1 MREDGSPDDDP
12 QEARGRVVEAHRV
25 AALTEPPQTPA
36 IELARVAIE
45 GSGALAVTAAR
56 NPWAPGPNEIDGRH
70 RPASGGQVPL
80 EVRVAL
86 IAGPGAESGSDHVRG
101 FSHLLRACAF
111 AGVRATPVFATN
123 GEVPEAD
130 LLYVTGHADAKPS
143 NGLVDG
149 LRERLVSGS
158 WLFADGCG
166 AGETFVDGLQPLL
179 DASPGSPSDQT
190 EALVARARY
199 VFGAPPPGACEGEL
213 RWGSRAVLS
222 SRDYGCAWQGRSSAA
237 RCRAG
242 RSAMR
247 SSSAST
253 SPSALAARGDRD
265 SIRAGAARDRR
276 PPASGSPSGP
286 PTLRCGGGVDAGAQ
300 PMTQGPLSGAP
311 RVHVAASPPLQQV
324 DAGEGVVFTLT
335 VTNLS
340 DENQAQSI
348 AVEGLPRAW
357 VTIAFDEAREAL
369 PREQRNAIVTIA
381 VPEGSQTAA
390 MRFRAIARAGEEMS
404 VTDCVVEVS
413 GTTPEVDELVEELD
427 QRPPPPGLALAPAEA
442 SLEAGGEANAELRL
456 TVRNVGTRETVY
468 SLALGGFEPTWYEL
482 PAQLRVAAGETID
495 TQLLLHPTVSAGDGV
510 YPFMIRAVVDAFPDV
525 MSDITGELTIL
536 APSAVPT
543 EPAEAAPSQARATA
557 AAAIAPP
564 ELTLGPETTF
574 RFGPGEITSDAAVG
588 VENRSRLLEGYT
600 ISVEGLPD
608 GWYAL
613 PVREIRLDPGA
624 TQQLVLR
631 LTPKPGSQHPAG
643 DYPFRVRVTPHGST
657 DGFAEVGG

>member
-1 MREDGSPDDDP
+1 
-12 QEARGRVVEAHRV
+12 
-25 AALTEPPQTPA
+25 
-36 IELARVAIE
+36 
-45 GSGALAVTAAR
+45 
-56 NPWAPGPNEIDGRH
+56 
-70 RPASGGQVPL
+70 
-80 EVRVAL
+80 
-86 IAGPGAESGSDHVRG
+86 
-101 FSHLLRACAF
+101 
-111 AGVRATPVFATN
+111 
-123 GEVPEAD
+123 
-130 LLYVTGHADAKPS
+130 
-143 NGLVDG
+143 
-149 LRERLVSGS
+149 
-158 WLFADGCG
+158 
-166 AGETFVDGLQPLL
+166 
-179 DASPGSPSDQT
+179 
-190 EALVARARY
+190 
-199 VFGAPPPGACEGEL
+199 
-213 RWGSRAVLS
+213 
-222 SRDYGCAWQGRSSAA
+222 
-237 RCRAG
+237 
-242 RSAMR
+242 
-247 SSSAST
+247 
-253 SPSALAARGDRD
+253 
-265 SIRAGAARDRR
+265 
-276 PPASGSPSGP
+276 
-286 PTLRCGGGVDAGAQ
+286 
-300 PMTQGPLSGAP
+300 MTQGPLSGAP

-381 VPEGSQTAA
+381 APEGSQTAA
-390 MRFRAIARAGEEMS
+390 MRFRAIARGGEEMS

-536 APSAVPT
+536 GPSAVPT

-657 DGFAEVGG
+657 DGFAEVGGLISVEGTTAFDALVAPLQGQGRREQYKVTLRNIGTQPVGLLIEGSDPGGMSRFDYPPAAHPRARRGARAAGEGWDPPQPLRGQDQQLRLRAARAARGRRVQLRAHLRRAARPPALARIHRTRDPIRLPGHANRCPSEAGMMVCEQPIDPEQGAPDRCDHRIASTGLKRPSTTTAWWPTRGCCCRPRSPSISVCSSSSTPTSTSGLPRVGRTSGTSC

>member
-1 MREDGSPDDDP
+1 M
-12 QEARGRVVEAHRV
+12 
-25 AALTEPPQTPA
+25 
-36 IELARVAIE
+36 
-45 GSGALAVTAAR
+45 
-56 NPWAPGPNEIDGRH
+56 
-70 RPASGGQVPL
+70 
-80 EVRVAL
+80 
-86 IAGPGAESGSDHVRG
+86 
-101 FSHLLRACAF
+101 
-111 AGVRATPVFATN
+111 
-123 GEVPEAD
+123 
-130 LLYVTGHADAKPS
+130 
-143 NGLVDG
+143 
-149 LRERLVSGS
+149 
-158 WLFADGCG
+158 
-166 AGETFVDGLQPLL
+166 
-179 DASPGSPSDQT
+179 
-190 EALVARARY
+190 
-199 VFGAPPPGACEGEL
+199 
-213 RWGSRAVLS
+213 
-222 SRDYGCAWQGRSSAA
+222 
-237 RCRAG
+237 
-242 RSAMR
+242 
-247 SSSAST
+247 
-253 SPSALAARGDRD
+253 
-265 SIRAGAARDRR
+265 
-276 PPASGSPSGP
+276 
-286 PTLRCGGGVDAGAQ
+286 
-300 PMTQGPLSGAP
+300 
-311 RVHVAASPPLQQV
+311 
-324 DAGEGVVFTLT
+324 
-335 VTNLS
+335 
-340 DENQAQSI
+340 
-348 AVEGLPRAW
+348 
-357 VTIAFDEAREAL
+357 TIAFDEAREAL

-381 VPEGSQTAA
+381 APEGSQTAA

-657 DGFAEVGG
+657 DGFAEVGGLISVEGTTAFDALVAPLQGQGRREQYKVTLRNIGTQPVGLLIEGSDPGGMSRFDYPPPPTLEPGEERVLPVKVGIRRNRFVGKTNSYDFGLRVLPAGGESSSARTFDARLVHQPYMTVRMLKWTLIIALVVIIIGIVIGIGFGRLPDASSWFRCRFNGGASYCRPSTRVLPRTPRIEELQPPAAQQLGVAALPAALPPALPASRAAARHARPGRPRRRAPRTLGRLAGPHCAVHRRRSARRRR